1 MSQRKLTVARCGNAH
16 LVLSVRAQTGQAA
29 ARLLGVG
36 AEAVARLE
44 ARPARHRA
52 PTPGGPRRPLAV
64 DWRLRRSVKNR
75 MKGDTVAAFAYTR
88 FYASL
93 F

>member
-1 MSQRKLTVARCGNAH
+1 MMSRRKLTVTGCGDAH

-29 ARLLGVG
+29 AQPLGVG

-64 DWRLRRSVKNR
+64 DWRGSVCMWRKNKHVEQNER
-75 MKGDTVAAFAYTR
+75 
-88 FYASL
+88 
-93 F
+93 